1 MIITHLKG
9 GLGNQMF
16 QYACGYSLA
25 RENNNIHKL
34 DISHFSKIPTNET
47 KRSLKLS
54 VKFWEEFLKHLFS
67 Q

>member
-1 MIITHLKG
+1 MIITYLKG

-25 RENNNIHKL
+25 KEYNSINKL
-34 DISHFSKIPTNET
+34 DITYYSSIPPNHT
-47 KRSLKLS
+47 KRTFE
-54 VKFWEEFLKHLFS
+54 VS

>member
-25 RENNNIHKL
+25 KENNDIYKL
-34 DISHFSKIPTNET
+34 DVSHFSKY
-47 KRSLKLS
+47 
-54 VKFWEEFLKHLFS
+54 
-67 Q
+67 